1 MSFPRSLLRRRAAV
15 ALGLAFACALGR
27 AAEAAA
33 PASMDRIVQARLVP
47 QLEYLVDRVAAEGAA
62 MQLDGVRVFEAGDE
76 FLPGKIALGIADLA
90 AIHGRTD
97 PARAHRDAATF
108 RRVADMTLG
117 MTNHAWGI
125 YYYLL
130 ALHELDEAGLLQ
142 EAVAP
147 PTLERLRRQLD
158 WRSFV
163 RSDDLTLID
172 LPANY
177 YGVALG
183 VARLRHLLG
192 WEDESASRRLL
203 DRVLAHVRE
212 YSGPY
217 GFSDETDGEG
227 RFDRYSILLVAE
239 LCERLTETGLP
250 VPAEVRAML
259 RRSVDIALAI
269 ANPRGEGFSFGRSL
283 GAYGDTAPLEILTA
297 AMALDVLSPD
307 ERPYAYAYASRIA
320 ARFADFWIDPAI
332 HSVDLWNRGRR
343 TDAYRGKH
351 RILGENFSL
360 LHQFL
365 AADARWNAAG
375 WRGRE
380 PAADLQAW
388 VLRKRPAFD
397 LTWFARGRYDR
408 ALALV
413 RDGTTVFSLL
423 MVNGGSGQHANAPY
437 YPLPF
442 APGLV
447 EGTPDSGPARA
458 QLLPRLELADG
469 TTLLPTAFLEDI
481 RTDEAGGA
489 RSVSWRQHE
498 LARVGER
505 RPQPDDRVAVETS
518 YRFEPGRILRTDRFM
533 PRVPLH
539 LRRLS
544 LDFASFS
551 EDARPDGASAF
562 RFGAGRVLSFAV
574 TGAGDC
580 EARAADADDRAPEGP
595 MRSRLH
601 CERRDFD
608 LREPLT
614 VTWTL
619 GYRQEPGP

>member
-1 MSFPRSLLRRRAAV
+1 MSFPRSRSRRRAAI
-15 ALGLAFACALGR
+15 ALGLAFACAAGR
-27 AAEAAA
+27 AAEPAS
-33 PASMDRIVQARLVP
+33 PASMNRIVETRLVP
-47 QLEYLVDRVAAEGAA
+47 QLETLVDRLAAEGPA

-90 AIHGRTD
+90 EIHGRTD
-97 PARAHRDAATF
+97 PARARRDAATF
-108 RRVADMTLG
+108 RRIADMTVG

-130 ALHELDEAGLLQ
+130 ALHKLDEAGLLPD
-142 EAVAP
+142 AVAA

-163 RSDDLTLID
+163 REGELTLID

-177 YGVALG
+177 YGVAVG

-203 DRVLAHVRE
+203 ERLLAHVRE
-212 YSGPY
+212 YSGAY

-227 RFDRYSILLVAE
+227 RFDRYSILLAAE
-239 LCERLTETGLP
+239 LCERLTETGMP

-259 RRSVDIALAI
+259 RRSVDIALDV

-283 GAYGDTAPLEILTA
+283 GPYGDTAPMEILTA
-297 AMALDVLSPD
+297 AMAQDVLAPD

-343 TDAYRGKH
+343 TDTYRAKH

-365 AADARWNAAG
+365 AADARWNEAG
-375 WRGRE
+375 WRDRE
-380 PAADLQAW
+380 PAADLQDW
-388 VLRKRPAFD
+388 VLRKRPAFE

-423 MVNGGSGQHANAPY
+423 MVNGGSGQHANSPY

-458 QLLPRLELADG
+458 QLLPRLELDDG
-469 TTLLPTAFLEDI
+469 STLLPTAFIEDI
-481 RTDEAGGA
+481 RTDQDGA
-489 RSVSWRQHE
+489 ARRVSFHQDE

-505 RPQPDDRVAVETS
+505 RPQPDGRVAVETS
-518 YRFEPGRILRTDRFM
+518 YRFEPGRIVRTDRFV
-533 PRVPLH
+533 PRAPLH

-551 EDARPDGASAF
+551 EDARPDGATAF
-562 RFGAGRVLSFAV
+562 RFGAGRAQSFAV
-574 TGAGDC
+574 AGAGDC
-580 EARAADADDRAPEGP
+580 QALPADADDRAPEGP

-619 GYRQEPGP
+619 SYR